1 MFNTNTNENLVG
13 VFDNEDTLIN
23 AIKNIKKSSF
33 KIKNVF
39 TPYPIHEVFHE
50 LELTTRLPFF
60 AFLYA
65 AGGMILVFA
74 FIYWTSVINYTISIG
89 GKPDLNMSYIVC
101 MFVMTILFGIVLSVG
116 TFFTIQRLFP
126 GKSPVI
132 INESIMDDKF
142 VIVIEKKSDMSD
154 GVVAEINKLFISNG
168 AIETGF
174 KNNIEDI

>member
-1 MFNTNTNENLVG
+1 MFNTKTNENLVG

-23 AIKNIKKSSF
+23 AIKNIKKSSY

-50 LELTTRLPFF
+50 LHMDSRLPYL
-60 AFLYA
+60 AFVYA
-65 AGGMILVFA
+65 ATGTVSVFS
-74 FIYWTSVINYTISIG
+74 FIYWASAVNYPISVG
-89 GKPDLNMSYIVC
+89 GKPSLSITYIIC
-101 MFVMTILFGIVLSVG
+101 MFVLTILSGVVLSTATFFGI
-116 TFFTIQRLFP
+116 QKLFP
-126 GKSPVI
+126 GKTPAI
-132 INESIMDDKF
+132 IHEGITNDKF
-142 VIVIEKKSDMSD
+142 VIVIEKQSGMSE